1 MGNIH
6 NLKAIRQCFSYISDE
21 NFRLPFS
28 DHRVH
33 KLTTLKCTK
42 LIIASQLAKW
52 DSYNQI
58 SRELRTSDV
67 LQESLD
73 LKSISPSQISRR
85 LKEMPT
91 EIFETLFLQLIG
103 RVKSLT
109 PITCSKIGPLRVID
123 STCLKMPATLAN
135 WAYVSGKAT
144 QIKIHVRVLALPKG
158 AVIPEK
164 AIPSTGNVSDYETMD
179 LLTEN
184 DGTIY
189 VMDRG
194 YVKYEQF
201 DKWLENNVRFVNRIN
216 DTNRVWRVE
225 QELAVPPGTKIVR
238 DAIVQLGSTFRQTN
252 RTLRLVEFLDD
263 LGRKYRIAT
272 SCLELDATEIADI
285 YRQRWLIELYFKWM
299 KQHLRLVKL
308 YSYEPQGVWNQIFLA
323 LITYAIAMLIQL
335 QSGTKLSLWDVL
347 QSLRSCWY
355 KPWEIVEAELHP
367 KPGRDSRGRQKKTID
382 KKPPP
387 QLKTSVGIMK
397 ESKAKAKAVD
407 KAKVKR
413 VSRK

>member
-6 NLKAIRQCFSYISDE
+6 NFKVIRQCFNYISDE
-21 NFRLPFS
+21 NFRLPVS
-28 DHRVH
+28 DHRIH
-33 KLTTLKCTK
+33 KLTALKCTK

-52 DSYNQI
+52 ESYKQI

-67 LQESLD
+67 LQDSLE
-73 LKSISPSQISRR
+73 LKSISESQISRR

-91 EIFETLFLQLIG
+91 EMFEALFLELIG
-103 RVKSLT
+103 EAKLLT
-109 PITCSKIGPLRVID
+109 PISCSKIGPLRIID
-123 STCLKMPATLAN
+123 STCLKMPDTLAN

-144 QIKIHVRVLALPKG
+144 QIKIHMRVLALPKG
-158 AVIPEK
+158 QIIPEK

-194 YVKYEQF
+194 YVKYKQF
-201 DKWLENNVRFVNRIN
+201 DKWMENNVRFVNRIN
-216 DTNRVWRVE
+216 EKHGVLRVE
-225 QELAVPPGTKIVR
+225 QERAVPPNTNIVR
-238 DAIVQLGSTFRQTN
+238 DAIVQLGSAFRQTD
-252 RTLRLVEFLDD
+252 RTLRLVEFIDD
-263 LGRKYRIAT
+263 QGRRYRIAT
-272 SCLELDATEIADI
+272 SCFELDATEIADI

-335 QSGTKLSLWDVL
+335 KSATKLSLWEVL
-347 QSLRSCWY
+347 QALRSCWY
-355 KPWEIVEAELHP
+355 KSWETVEKELHP
-367 KPGRDSRGRQKKTID
+367 KPGRDSRGRQKKPA
-382 KKPPP
+382 KEKGPP
-387 QLKTSVGIMK
+387 LLNTSVGIMK
-397 ESKAKAKAVD
+397 ESKAKK
-407 KAKVKR
+407 KSEK
-413 VSRK
+413 